1 MSSTLLGLMLVS
13 EGAAGAPISPFEVN
27 GGVTFWTLISFGI
40 LLALLW
46 KFVLPQMLDATE
58 AREQKIKQQLA
69 DAERLNAEA
78 KATVVEQH
86 KLLTDARAQA
96 SAILAEVK
104 AAGERERAAG
114 AEKARA
120 EAEEML
126 ARARREIGAEK
137 DRAGAELRREAVD
150 LALAAAGKLIGARF
164 EAAQDKKIVTDYLA
178 SLEQGK

>member
-1 MSSTLLGLMLVS
+1 MPTALLGLMLLA
-13 EGAAGAPISPFEVN
+13 EGETGAPQSPFEVN
-27 GGVTFWTLISFGI
+27 TGVMFWTLISFG
-40 LLALLW
+40 LLFLLLW
-46 KFVLPQMLDATE
+46 KYVWPQMLAATE

-78 KATVVEQH
+78 KATVAEQH
-86 KLLTDARAQA
+86 KLLADARAQA

-137 DRAGAELRREAVD
+137 DRASAELRREAVD
-150 LALAAAGKLIGARF
+150 LALAAAGKLIGKRF
-164 EAAQDKKIVTDYLA
+164 EAAQDKQLVTEYLA
-178 SLEQGK
+178 SMEPGK

>member
-1 MSSTLLGLMLVS
+1 MTSSLLGLLLVS
-13 EGAAGAPISPFEVN
+13 EGATGAPMSPFEVN
-27 GGVTFWTLISFGI
+27 FGLFFWTWITFGG
-40 LLALLW
+40 LFFLLW
-46 KFVLPQMLDATE
+46 KFVLPQMLQATE

-78 KATVVEQH
+78 RALVAEQT
-86 KLLTDARAQA
+86 KLLAAARDQA
-96 SAILAEVK
+96 ATILAEIK
-104 AAGERERAAG
+104 AAAERERATG

-137 DRAGAELRREAVD
+137 DRASAELRREAVD

-164 EAAQDKKIVTDYLA
+164 EAVQDKKIVTDYLE